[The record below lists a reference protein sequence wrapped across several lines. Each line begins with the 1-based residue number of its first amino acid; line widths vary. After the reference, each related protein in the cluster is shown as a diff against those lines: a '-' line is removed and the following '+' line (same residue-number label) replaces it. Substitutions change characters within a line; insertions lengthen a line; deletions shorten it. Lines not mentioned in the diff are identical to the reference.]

1 MGFKSGICKKKIQPR
16 FISTFEK
23 KNIFSANHYLS
34 EDQENVPPPSI
45 TTSTYK
51 LKDDPQ
57 HQIENA
63 IRKYEHDTM
72 RNLIHY
78 QSDKNVE
85 FRTNKPRLSKKLCK
99 YC

>member
-1 MGFKSGICKKKIQPR
+1 M
-16 FISTFEK
+16 
-23 KNIFSANHYLS
+23 
-34 EDQENVPPPSI
+34 PPPSI

-85 FRTNKPRLSKKLCK
+85 FRTNKPRLSKKLCEYLNLILFNNMSK
-99 YC
+99 GPFIKDVINRGGRGVCQKMILLDKFIL